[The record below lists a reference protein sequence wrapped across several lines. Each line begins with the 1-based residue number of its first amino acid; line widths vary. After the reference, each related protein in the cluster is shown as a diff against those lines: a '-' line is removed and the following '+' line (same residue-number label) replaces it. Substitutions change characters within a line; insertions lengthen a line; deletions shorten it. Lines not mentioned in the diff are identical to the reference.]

1 MNYLKYLKVLVY
13 ILVPLLIFN
22 TILSICYY
30 FSIIGSGTV
39 NYLKL
44 FSVGVSMLIGG
55 IYIGGKTSKKG
66 WLEGL
71 KIGLEVI
78 ILLFIIGYLAFNQGL
93 GLKNIIYYMILL
105 VSSVL
110 GSMIGI
116 NKRKQTQS

>member
-1 MNYLKYLKVLVY
+1 MNYLKYLKALVY

-30 FSIIGSGTV
+30 FSIIGSGMV

-55 IYIGGKTSKKG
+55 IYIGDKTSKKG

-78 ILLFIIGYLAFNQGL
+78 ILLFIIGYLAFDQGL